1 MLEMKSKKTCEH
13 REELIEAV
21 AGIPCESLAILC
33 VFSNELHML
42 SCSVIL
48 SENLYWKII
57 DLLLVRMF
65 LIYVADGFL

>member
-1 MLEMKSKKTCEH
+1 MTQILELKLKKTREH
-13 REELIEAV
+13 TEELIEAV
-21 AGIPCESLAILC
+21 AGMACDSLAILC
-33 VFSNELHML
+33 AFSNELHM
-42 SCSVIL
+42 